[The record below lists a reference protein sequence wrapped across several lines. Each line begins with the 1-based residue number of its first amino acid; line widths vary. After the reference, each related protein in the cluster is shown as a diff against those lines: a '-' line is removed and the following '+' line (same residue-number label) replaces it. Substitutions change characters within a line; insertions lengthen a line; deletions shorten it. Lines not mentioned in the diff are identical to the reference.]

1 MLQAVEDIST
11 TKKRLKIEIP
21 SDIIEKEIRDSL
33 EKLRQISNIPGF
45 RLGRAP
51 MNLIEKRFGKKV
63 EAEVLEKVIPEF
75 YREALKEACLMPIT
89 LPIFDEKLDFK
100 RQNPLRL
107 SLTVEVMPTIE
118 DLRYSNIKIKDVPIS
133 VDETKIEE
141 ALNKLQEQKVIYEV
155 ADKEIEKDDL
165 VSFEYVDCEIVGTEI
180 LPSVKEE
187 ISKMGNEILPMDI
200 EEKLLGKRKGEIVEL
215 TTTFQEDFRLKELAG
230 KTATIKTKISEVK
243 RKVLPSIDDE
253 FAKDLGSGD
262 LSQLREKIEE
272 NISMV
277 QKAQAVKIQKAEIL
291 NELIGSHDFEVPETM
306 LKNEIQALMM
316 ESKFSQGTASDEKKE
331 NDQVPPEIQQ
341 RAERKIRALILIRA
355 IGQKEGVTV
364 TDEEINGRISL
375 IAKRVSAQPEALL
388 QFYKERGSGSAWED
402 LKYTIYEDKVLD
414 LLFSHAIIEKGE

>member
-262 LSQLREKIEE
+262 LSQLREKIKE
-272 NISMV
+272 NISTV

-375 IAKRVSAQPEALL
+375 IAERVSAQPEALL
-388 QFYKERGSGSAWED
+388 QFYQERGSGSAWED

>member
-253 FAKDLGSGD
+253 FAKDIGSGD

>member
-253 FAKDLGSGD
+253 FAKDFGSEN
-262 LSQLREKIEE
+262 LSQLREKIKE
-272 NISMV
+272 NISTV
-277 QKAQAVKIQKAEIL
+277 QKVQAVKIQKAEIL
-291 NELIGSHDFEVPETM
+291 NELIGSHNFEVPETM
-306 LKNEIQALMM
+306 LKSEIQALMM
-316 ESKFSQGTASDEKKE
+316 ESTLSQGTASDEKKE

-364 TDEEINGRISL
+364 TDEEIKGRVSL
-375 IAKRVSAQPEALL
+375 IAERVSAQPEALL
-388 QFYKERGSGSAWED
+388 QFYQERGSGSAWED